1 MVVVVVGRGPDRV
14 VEYVSYQN
22 DRGRKV
28 SSGNF
33 VVSSSMSIGS
43 SSSDVERA
51 SRRRRLPPP
60 PPPPTPRPQRHRKQI
75 NHFSIC
81 SNNPV
86 ILYANFIT
94 IESIHDLRT
103 HIRVRRLITFDPRYN
118 R

>member
-1 MVVVVVGRGPDRV
+1 
-14 VEYVSYQN
+14 
-22 DRGRKV
+22 
-28 SSGNF
+28 
-33 VVSSSMSIGS
+33 MSIDS
-43 SSSDVERA
+43 TSSDVERA
-51 SRRRRLPPP
+51 SRRRLP

-103 HIRVRRLITFDPRYN
+103 HIYAYDD
-118 R
+118 